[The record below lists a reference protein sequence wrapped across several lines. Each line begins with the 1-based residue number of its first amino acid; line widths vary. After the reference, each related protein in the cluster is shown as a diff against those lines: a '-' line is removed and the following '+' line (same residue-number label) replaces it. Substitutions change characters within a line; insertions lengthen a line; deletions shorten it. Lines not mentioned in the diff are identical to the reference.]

1 MEENMLAPDLNTM
14 NLLLGALAGMLA
26 GLLMGLISEVC
37 YRLAVFKSSLLLVDG
52 SFFARSLGMK
62 KSTVLAYGTGIP
74 IHVLTSGV
82 FGMVYVLV
90 AAQFKVNIFSAATV
104 ALYFFILWIA
114 MLFTALPIAG
124 QGVMG
129 KKAGRWTWLEQLI
142 LHIIYGI
149 GYFVALKLLF

>member
-1 MEENMLAPDLNTM
+1 MLVPDFNTM

-26 GLLMGLISEVC
+26 GLLMGLVSEVC
-37 YRLAVFKSSLLLVDG
+37 YRFKLFKSSLLVVDG

-62 KSTVLAYGTGIP
+62 ASKVLVYGTGIP

-82 FGMVYVLV
+82 FGMVYILV

-104 ALYFFILWIA
+104 ALYFFILWLA
-114 MLFTALPIAG
+114 MLFTALPMAG
-124 QGVMG
+124 QGIMG
-129 KKAGRWTWLEQLI
+129 NRAGPWTWLEQLI

-149 GYFVALKLLF
+149 GYFFALRIFF